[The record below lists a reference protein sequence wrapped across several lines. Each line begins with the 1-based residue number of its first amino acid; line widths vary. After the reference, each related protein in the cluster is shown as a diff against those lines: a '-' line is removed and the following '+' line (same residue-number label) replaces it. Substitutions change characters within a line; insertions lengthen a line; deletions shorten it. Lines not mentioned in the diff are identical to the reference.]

1 MCCTK
6 LVFIEKMD
14 QAPLNLSKI
23 DRLKDQNKQID
34 SQLYMGDINQLINC
48 INKIT
53 SILCWFKIWSCYFL
67 SISCSHLII
76 IDAIAQW
83 IVIIYSK
90 YMYDLKE
97 LQS

>member
-53 SILCWFKIWSCYFL
+53 SILC
-67 SISCSHLII
+67 
-76 IDAIAQW
+76 
-83 IVIIYSK
+83 
-90 YMYDLKE
+90 
-97 LQS
+97 